1 MLPLLS
7 RRAQD
12 LPHFSANL
20 ASIFSTATAKVWNVF
35 WSMPPSPTET
45 WPSNRAKKASFAF
58 APPGLFFSGL
68 LERDLERLRR
78 PLLRDRLR
86 SFWLM
91 HLLIP
96 PIIHPFK
103 FFILSR
109 GKLRKCSQI
118 SIWCSFFRAHRAA
131 TVCPSSSHC
140 PSVPLSLHFLKICR
154 ARFATLGSS

>member
-45 WPSNRAKKASFAF
+45 WPSNRAKNASFAL
-58 APPGLFFSGL
+58 APPGLCFSGL
-68 LERDLERLRR
+68 LERALERLRR

-91 HLLIP
+91 HRPYPTHHPAIQVLDLISRKAPQMFADFNLVLL
-96 PIIHPFK
+96 
-103 FFILSR
+103 LQGAQR
-109 GKLRKCSQI
+109 G
-118 SIWCSFFRAHRAA
+118 HRMP
-131 TVCPSSSHC
+131 VEF
-140 PSVPLSLHFLKICR
+140 PLAERPVVLALP
-154 ARFATLGSS
+154 